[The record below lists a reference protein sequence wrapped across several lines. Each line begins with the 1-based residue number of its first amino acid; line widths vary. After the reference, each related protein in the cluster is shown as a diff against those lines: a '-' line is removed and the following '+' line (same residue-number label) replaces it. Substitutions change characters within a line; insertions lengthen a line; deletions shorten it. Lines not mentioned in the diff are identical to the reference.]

1 MTPTILP
8 PWEIT
13 QGVGFYQE
21 YRYLDDEAEELPL
34 TGFDL
39 YTATYRIASTLTGP
53 SALTGSCI
61 TNAAGYVIVGI
72 DQSQTATLSTSSRIG
87 GQIAAEAQITIT
99 DETGAV
105 AMIWQ
110 MPVRIAR
117 SLTT

>member
-1 MTPTILP
+1 MNPTILP

-34 TGFDL
+34 ANFDQ
-39 YTATYRIASTLTGP
+39 YTAVYRIAPTLAGP
-53 SALTGSCI
+53 SALTGQCT
-61 TNAAGYVIVGI
+61 TNAEGYVIVGI
-72 DQSQTATLSTSSRIG
+72 DQSQTATLDTSLRVG

-99 DETGAV
+99 DQTGSV

-110 MPVRIAR
+110 MPVRISR
-117 SLTT
+117 SLLT

>member
-1 MTPTILP
+1 MNPTILP

-21 YRYLDDEAEELPL
+21 YRYLDDDAEELPL
-34 TGFDL
+34 TGFEL
-39 YTATYRIASTLTGP
+39 YTATFRIAPTLAGPSVLTG
-53 SALTGSCI
+53 ACVTNGS
-61 TNAAGYVIVGI
+61 GYVIVAI
-72 DQSQTATLSTSSRIG
+72 DQSQTATLTTSRRIG

-110 MPVRIAR
+110 APVRIAR

>member
-1 MTPTILP
+1 MTITILP

-34 TGFDL
+34 ANFDQ
-39 YTATYRIASTLTGP
+39 YTAVYRIAPNLAGPSVLTGP
-53 SALTGSCI
+53 CT
-61 TNAAGYVIVGI
+61 TNASGYVIVGI
-72 DQSQTATLSTSSRIG
+72 DQSLTAALSTSLRVG
-87 GQIAAEAQITIT
+87 GQIAAEGQITIT
-99 DETGAV
+99 DETGSV

-117 SLTT
+117 SLMA

>member
-34 TGFDL
+34 NNFAQ
-39 YTATYRIASTLTGP
+39 YTATYRIAPNLAGPSVLTGQ
-53 SALTGSCI
+53 CV
-61 TNAAGYVIVGI
+61 TNSGGYVIVSI
-72 DQSQTATLSTSSRIG
+72 DQSQTTTLSTSLRVG

-99 DETGAV
+99 DQTGAV
-105 AMIWQ
+105 AMVWQ
-110 MPVRIAR
+110 MSVRISR